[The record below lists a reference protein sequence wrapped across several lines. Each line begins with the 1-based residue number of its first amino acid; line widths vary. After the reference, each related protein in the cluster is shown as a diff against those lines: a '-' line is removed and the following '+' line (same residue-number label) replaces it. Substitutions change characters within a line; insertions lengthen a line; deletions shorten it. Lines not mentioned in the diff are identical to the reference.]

1 MTVSRSSR
9 RCTLAT
15 LVVLCPSVCSS
26 HDLGVNKNVVDVV
39 VYGATPSGCAAAVA
53 AARVLVNGSV
63 MLIEPGPRVG
73 GMTSGGLG
81 NTDLGNGGRELGGIA
96 REFYERVASFYY
108 TKAQPPPH
116 GARCTMV
123 EPHVAEA
130 V

>member
-9 RCTLAT
+9 RCALAT
-15 LVVLCPSVCSS
+15 LVILCPSVCSS
-26 HDLGVNKNVVDVV
+26 HDLGVDVV

-81 NTDLGNGGRELGGIA
+81 NTDLGNGGRELGGVA